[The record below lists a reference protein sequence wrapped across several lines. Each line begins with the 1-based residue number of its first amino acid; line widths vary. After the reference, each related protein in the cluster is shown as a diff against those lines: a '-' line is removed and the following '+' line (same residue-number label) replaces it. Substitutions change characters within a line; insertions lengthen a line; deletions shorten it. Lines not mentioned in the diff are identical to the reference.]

1 MTARWLA
8 LAAFAVVVTR
18 ANAAPACGGPD
29 YGDFSAV
36 EPATTVLRSLLYP
49 DDYADWGQQQRPE
62 MRFLFPFWKAHPSVI
77 DPLYRVSYE
86 GVTELPPPDTAK
98 LDAAVA
104 AADRVHEAEAARAV
118 VDAIYAMPPV
128 PAAKH
133 RALLARAIGVLEELA
148 GGRDPHA
155 PTRAF
160 DRLAEHL
167 RKAIPDGWSAD
178 TRKQVPGATWAAL
191 LAEVDNWLATY
202 QAHPLA
208 DMVRLSRVRIRYFQ
222 GDADRAWAQ
231 AVALY
236 SQRRVRSL
244 AEMRYLLL
252 QDARPSD
259 SLLRSSRD
267 LELVTALVSVDSL
280 DAGAWPALWQ
290 RAEQAAQGDIRTNLE
305 ERLLAWTAAHA
316 SPGSLPVGFPS
327 GTDNPS
333 MLWGELRAISLLQ
346 AHEWDHA
353 IDELRSLPDGGERTR
368 LLAQAEVQ
376 RGRPERAAA
385 LPGLG
390 EDGRQ
395 YILGVLLDDTAVEN
409 LCRSTDPHV
418 RDPACLERAVRLAS
432 GGRWNEGAGLVQR
445 IHPTS
450 GALWQRAAKLAED
463 PGGILALA
471 RFLDAHPGEL
481 LFGFGNG
488 PYRGASTREAKLPAG
503 SPEKAHIGDMLRRS
517 SERWLALQAYMQWL
531 VTHSKAPNAPDVLEQ
546 ADRAYN
552 WLINVGGGSDFFFGR
567 SVPSSRT
574 AKELRQVGVAIRARA
589 QRK

>member
-1 MTARWLA
+1 MLA
-8 LAAFAVVVTR
+8 LATLATLA
-18 ANAAPACGGPD
+18 AHASNAPACGGPD

-49 DDYADWGQQQRPE
+49 DDFAAWGQQQRPE
-62 MRFLFPFWKAHPSVI
+62 MRFLFPFWKAHLSEI

-86 GVTELPPPDTAK
+86 GVTELPPPSTAK
-98 LDAAVA
+98 LDAAVT
-104 AADRVHEAEAARAV
+104 AADAVHEAEAARAI

-133 RALLARAIGVLEELA
+133 RALLARATRVLEQLA

-155 PTRAF
+155 ASRAF

-178 TRKQVPGATWAAL
+178 SRKQVPGATWAAL

-202 QAHPLA
+202 PAHPLA

-222 GDADRAWAQ
+222 GDAEHAWAQ

-236 SQRRVRSL
+236 PGRRVRSL

-252 QDARPSD
+252 QDERPSD
-259 SLLRSSRD
+259 SIVKATHD

-280 DAGAWPALWQ
+280 DAGSWPALWQ
-290 RAEQAAQGDIRTNLE
+290 RAEQSARGEVRTNLE

-316 SPGSLPVGFPS
+316 SPGGLPAGFPS
-327 GTDNPS
+327 GADNPS
-333 MLWGELRAISLLQ
+333 VLWGKFRAISLLQ

-353 IDELRSLPDGGERTR
+353 IDELTTLPNDAERLL

-395 YILGVLLDDTAVEN
+395 YILGVLLDDAAVDN
-409 LCRSTDPHV
+409 LCQSTDPHV
-418 RDPACLERAVRLAS
+418 RDPSCLERAVRLAS
-432 GGRWNEGAGLVQR
+432 AGRWNEGAALVQKIR
-445 IHPTS
+445 PAS
-450 GALWQRAAKLAED
+450 YALWRRAALLAGD
-463 PGGILALA
+463 PGSSLAFA
-471 RFLDAHPGEL
+471 RFLDAHPGEI

-488 PYRGASTREAKLPAG
+488 PYRGASNREAKLALG

-517 SERWLALQAYMQWL
+517 SERWLALQAYTQWL
-531 VTHSKAPNAPDVLEQ
+531 VIHSSAANAADVLEE

-567 SVPSSRT
+567 SLPSSST
-574 AKELRQVGVAIRARA
+574 SKELRRVGAAIRARA
-589 QRK
+589 HKP